1 MTRRTPEESI
11 TYRTGKVEKIIIGLI
26 LLGSGLAI
34 FWFKAAVRPDSA
46 LAKQALVYRENK
58 LLRQIDLRQDRV
70 IDVLDGKMQLEV
82 KAGKI
87 RVLQAD
93 CPHKVCMNMGWI
105 QYSGQTIVC
114 TPNRVLL
121 EIKTHAPAFLDGEA
135 Y

>member
-1 MTRRTPEESI
+1 MA
-11 TYRTGKVEKIIIGLI
+11 YRTAKLEKIIIGLI

-34 FWFKAAVRPDSA
+34 FWFKVAGRQDSA
-46 LAKQALVYRENK
+46 LAKQVLIYRENK
-58 LLRQIDLRQDRV
+58 LLRQIDLRQDGL
-70 IDVLDGKMQLEV
+70 IEILNGKMQLEI
-82 KAGKI
+82 KAEKV

-93 CPHKVCMNMGWI
+93 CPHKLCMNMGWI

-121 EIKTHAPAFLDGEA
+121 EIKTKAPAFLDAEA